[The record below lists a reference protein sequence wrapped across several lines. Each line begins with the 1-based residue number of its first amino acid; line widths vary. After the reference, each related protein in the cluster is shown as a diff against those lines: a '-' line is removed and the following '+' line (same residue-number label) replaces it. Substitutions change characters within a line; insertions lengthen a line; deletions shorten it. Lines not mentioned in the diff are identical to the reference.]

1 MHWHL
6 SGAFVCMFSC
16 LFSVFLYCIH
26 SSACF
31 SFCRDVI
38 LCLMLFSVGKS
49 WHVFCLF
56 VLRLMPVPLGQFE
69 LFFAT
74 IWQLFGF
81 NFCNI
86 CISEPCT
93 TKLHTIP
100 TLCPLWRPQPSLLK
114 HLFFARGHDSENMSC
129 LPNLGSFC
137 LVFGFNFCDVCIS
150 EPCTTKFHTIPSL
163 CPLWRPQP
171 SLLKHLFFTRNH
183 AWFWKH
189 VLLAQ
194 FGLFL
199 SCFWF

>member
-1 MHWHL
+1 
-6 SGAFVCMFSC
+6 
-16 LFSVFLYCIH
+16 
-26 SSACF
+26 
-31 SFCRDVI
+31 
-38 LCLMLFSVGKS
+38 MLFSVGKS

-100 TLCPLWRPQPSLLK
+100 TLCPLCRPQPSLLK
-114 HLFFARGHDSENMSC
+114 HLFFTRNHDSENMSC

-137 LVFGFNFCDVCIS
+137 LVFSPPRNYKPHCTHPYALVLICTHSWPFWSASTNIMSGEIS
-150 EPCTTKFHTIPSL
+150 PAIAPKSCPGRPKIPSPCL
-163 CPLWRPQP
+163 VFVLFVWYMPQCTHP
-171 SLLKHLFFTRNH
+171 HPPAPIYTRLHPFTR
-183 AWFWKH
+183 
-189 VLLAQ
+189 
-194 FGLFL
+194 
-199 SCFWF
+199 